1 MFWRTDFVDACAA
14 SGVGVSGVGVMDI
27 TAAKDEEGSGGHETW
42 GINLRGVCVENVGQR
57 RVESGWQ
64 ELGK

>member
-1 MFWRTDFVDACAA
+1 VFGGTDFVDACTV
-14 SGVGVSGVGVMDI
+14 SGLGVSGVMDI
-27 TAAKDEEGSGGHETW
+27 TAAKDEDGSGGHETW

-64 ELGK
+64 KRGE